1 MKTAPL
7 ALLALASATCAFAG
21 NLNQATVTRVVKSVE
36 VIPQGSQPKPAAV
49 GEIVGGN
56 SDIRTGEESRAQL
69 TFPDQTLARLGENT
83 VFSFERGTRALD
95 LESGA
100 ILLQVPKD
108 AGGATIRSAPITA
121 AITGTTVMM
130 EYSPGNPGTVKLI
143 VLEGTVRLA
152 LAGRL
157 GESVLVG
164 AGQMIAVAAN
174 ARSLPDPSV
183 VDVQRLL
190 KTSRLIKDGELESM
204 GLIMETVNDQQQQ
217 LSDGKLGE
225 APPSTG
231 SQPNNP
237 ANIAATSLNTQNL
250 RRDTVQQPVPPP
262 QQPQPVAPPPP
273 QATLPPP
280 PQPTPPPPQPT
291 PPPGPGPTPPPYY

>member
-1 MKTAPL
+1 MKIASL
-7 ALLALASATCAFAG
+7 ALLALTSATCAFAG
-21 NLNQATVTRVVKSVE
+21 NLNQATVTRAVKSVE
-36 VIPQGSQPKPAAV
+36 VIPQGAQPKPAKV

-143 VLEGTVRLA
+143 VLEGTVRLS
-152 LAGRL
+152 LAGRF

-164 AGQMIAVAAN
+164 PGQMIAVAAN
-174 ARSLPDPSV
+174 ARSLPNPSV

-190 KTSRLIKDGELESM
+190 KTSQLIRDGELASM
-204 GLIMETVNDQQQQ
+204 GLIVETVDDQQRQ
-217 LSDGKLGE
+217 LSAGKLRE
-225 APPSTG
+225 APPNTG

-237 ANIAATSLNTQNL
+237 ANIAANSLNTQSL
-250 RRDTVQQPVPPP
+250 RRDTARQPPLAP
-262 QQPQPVAPPPP
+262 QRQAQAPPSPGQSTQPP
-273 QATLPPP
+273 GPG
-280 PQPTPPPPQPT
+280 PT
-291 PPPGPGPTPPPYY
+291 PPPGPGPTPPPYG